1 MYLHMYVSVHIT
13 NYIRSYT
20 LSVKEPVHLKVSYFS
35 RKRMIQITQGPV
47 FGVAGETLC
56 MSNNVISVCSSSKAL
71 LPQSSLSYPFSDR
84 QSYSVPAL
92 ASVFR
97 TLNEVM
103 GDRLKTV
110 GVKGMMEEMGDGGLS
125 DGGGGVHM

>member
-1 MYLHMYVSVHIT
+1 M
-13 NYIRSYT
+13 IR
-20 LSVKEPVHLKVSYFS
+20 
-35 RKRMIQITQGPV
+35 ITQGPV

-56 MSNNVISVCSSSKAL
+56 ISNNVLSVYSSSKPL
-71 LPQSSLSYPFSDR
+71 LPQSSLSYPSSDR

-97 TLNEVM
+97 TLDEVM

-110 GVKGMMEEMGDGGLS
+110 GVKGLTC
-125 DGGGGVHM
+125 